1 MALLKSGSTVG
12 GNLIWHQGV
21 LQLYPAGDSLYL
33 KNYKIFT
40 EHDQPTPA
48 QVGLGNVTNDA
59 QVKKAGD
66 TMTGDLT
73 IQTPGTNAASLF
85 LNGAQIRANN
95 DTALILSSKKALMYF
110 RPNGDTDS
118 TGQVTIDTAGTVLGN
133 RFFISAA
140 QHSDVR
146 AATRKDY
153 VDNAI
158 LAGDAKQVSKT
169 GDTMTGVLR
178 MSAPIE
184 MSAGQPIW
192 GYETGTTAKRYL
204 IKMSTANVVEVG
216 DTTRNVGIL
225 SQSDPT
231 LLRGSDSKTYK
242 FYHEGNKP
250 SNSDVGLSNVTND
263 PQVKWLALPDTTTA
277 LKYVKIASATGTGT
291 GRTQATFM
299 FNGVNNYGGNATWTD
314 IVSFSARGIA
324 ATGSATQAIA
334 NAQLKH
340 NRIGRLSVNGITTDA
355 AQFGIVKNNNLL
367 ELWVKLPNYT
377 NQAKMSILY
386 LGGVDLH
393 ITDGGATPPAGVVWV
408 TPIEN
413 FTTMNPPTPADVDA
427 VSKSQ
432 GGTFDKEVS
441 FLGGVTV
448 PYSSVVGADYNK
460 NGLYPG
466 NGDGATFDKAN
477 MDIKS
482 WYGIG
487 IASTFG
493 TAGRVMWI
501 NSRTGAMETKGTVKG
516 SSLHDSSGRVYSPGN
531 KPTSTDVNAVA
542 KSGDTMT
549 GTLNINN
556 ADLTLAGNR
565 SINFNKTGVNPKNF
579 RIYHAGD
586 ATRGGRLEIA
596 GEGDGQWIA
605 YFQQYPNNTK
615 ELMVNGSVKSQLNL
629 SVGNAIVQTD
639 GNINGS
645 AFGGYLSNFITNG
658 DNSVRARADDAWNIA
673 WDGQNNRV
681 NEMQRGPRQAS
692 PRLNGWA
699 EYEVPHGYI
708 TGYVNETG
716 DGNMRF
722 TSWYYRVPQ
731 IHVPSRGWTEIWNQ

>member
-73 IQTPGTNAASLF
+73 IQTPGTNAASVT
-85 LNGAQIRANN
+85 LNGAKVRANN
-95 DTALILSSKKALMYF
+95 DTALILSTQKALMYF
-110 RPNGDTDS
+110 RTNGDMDS

-204 IKMSTANVVEVG
+204 IKMSTSNVVEVG
-216 DTTRNVGIL
+216 DTTQPVGIL
-225 SQSDPT
+225 SKTDPT

-250 SNSDVGLSNVTND
+250 SNADVGLSNVTND
-263 PQVKWLALPDTTTA
+263 PQIKWLALPDTTTA

-324 ATGSATQAIA
+324 ATGGATQEIA
-334 NAQLKH
+334 DRQLRH
-340 NRIGRLSVNGITTDA
+340 NRIGRHSVNGITTDA
-355 AQFGIVKNNNLL
+355 AQFGIVKNNNVL

-386 LGGVDLH
+386 LGGVDLQM
-393 ITDGGATPPAGVVWV
+393 TDGGATPPAGVVWV

-432 GGTFDKEVS
+432 GGTFDKEVE
-441 FLGGVTV
+441 FGAGVKIKANFQGG
-448 PYSSVVGADYNK
+448 SSE
-460 NGLYPG
+460 NGLYSG
-466 NGDGATFDKAN
+466 NGDGATFDKCN
-477 MDIKS
+477 MDLKS

-487 IASTFG
+487 ISSTSG

-501 NSRTGAMETKGTVKG
+501 NARTGALESKSTLKGTSV
-516 SSLHDSSGRVYSPGN
+516 HDSSGRVYSPGN

-542 KSGDTMT
+542 KTGDTMT
-549 GTLNINN
+549 GTLTINN

-565 SINFNKTGVNPKNF
+565 SISFNKAGVNPKNF
-579 RIYHAGD
+579 RMYHAGD

-615 ELMVNGSVKSQLNL
+615 ELMVNGSIKSQLNL
-629 SVGNAIVQTD
+629 SVGTALIQTD
-639 GNINGS
+639 GNIQGT

-658 DNSVRARADDAWNIA
+658 DNSVRARADDAWNKA
-673 WDGQNNRV
+673 NDAQNNRV
-681 NEMQRGPRQAS
+681 NEMQRGPRQS
-692 PRLNGWA
+692 TPRLGG
-699 EYEVPHGYI
+699 EEDYEVPNGYL
-708 TGYVNETG
+708 TGYLNTTG
-716 DGNMRF
+716 DGNMKHGY
-722 TSWYYRVPQ
+722 WYFRVPQ